1 MASIISAVIVMAIFV
16 AIVVVI
22 LLEKM
27 NRAIISLIGA
37 LGAFLALT
45 FIDGA
50 GFMTFIEFMFGNALD
65 NYVNFHSLLLIL
77 GMSIIVQIC
86 YDAGVFQFI
95 AFSLVK
101 TTRGKA
107 MHLLIMLCFLT
118 FVLSSILNNIMT
130 VMIMIPLSITMS
142 RILAIDPRPYILTQA
157 ILVNVG
163 GILFPISSI
172 PGILVATAA
181 GIPFIDFFIGIGLFA
196 FVLLGITLAL
206 FYVIY
211 KPKLAQ
217 PQPEYVEALAEFNA
231 WNFVQDRPLLIK
243 SIVTLLAVL
252 VCFIAIPSDLL
263 SPDIIALSAAVILVV
278 ISKVKSDDLVGKL
291 NMELFLYLIG
301 IFVVSGAMEYTGII
315 ELLGNGL
322 SFLGQG
328 DAFAVMIIMLWF
340 SAYLSANIDNI
351 PITKVLIPVVDYM
364 VTGFSPVDTR
374 FAYYSLVFGA
384 SLGDNLTPMGDNIL
398 VMNIAK
404 SHKRPITVREFFILG
419 FIATN
424 IQLFFV
430 TIYLS
435 FAFKPGLGVML
446 SIVAGVVF
454 MAAIML
460 FKVLK
465 RKGLLA
471 KKPRADAGD
480 RFKLDQGKFKRP

>member
-291 NMELFLYLIG
+291 NMGNFLSWTFSDPSVADCTYSVSRDGLMIITNATCTPGVPVNISIDGLSAGIHVFFIMIDDGYGVRCLDVVYLTVTANDNPMALLSNAIITG
-301 IFVVSGAMEYTGII
+301 LVLLAIIIAVAIVVHGLLVRRDINRKEMLKRVSGSAKGAKHVERDSGKIPASS
-315 ELLGNGL
+315 NG
-322 SFLGQG
+322 
-328 DAFAVMIIMLWF
+328 AR
-340 SAYLSANIDNI
+340 N
-351 PITKVLIPVVDYM
+351 P
-364 VTGFSPVDTR
+364 
-374 FAYYSLVFGA
+374 
-384 SLGDNLTPMGDNIL
+384 
-398 VMNIAK
+398 
-404 SHKRPITVREFFILG
+404 
-419 FIATN
+419 
-424 IQLFFV
+424 
-430 TIYLS
+430 
-435 FAFKPGLGVML
+435 
-446 SIVAGVVF
+446 
-454 MAAIML
+454 
-460 FKVLK
+460 
-465 RKGLLA
+465 
-471 KKPRADAGD
+471 
-480 RFKLDQGKFKRP
+480 